1 LWTVAHDELERQ
13 EQAARDLL
21 EVMAKMSHQTRASAG
36 FVARVMARAD
46 ALAMPRPGLF
56 AWLTGG
62 GGWLAA
68 GGARVAVA
76 ALLVLALIGA
86 VPQYVT
92 WIKAFG
98 MGVPAEVLH
107 EARMQENLWEKNFTC
122 ATQLDRRSSNY
133 AAIRGEHVTVVTW
146 ACPSGDV
153 LVTVESATDDVSRR
167 SVWIPL
173 DSRPQAI
180 SLFDLAVQ
188 DAFAAART
196 FRVSKRSV
204 PMVTVLCQKWLPN
217 RFIKR
222 RVQLANGSC
231 FDEVINP
238 RTGQVVRRQEA
249 PCDRAC

>member
-1 LWTVAHDELERQ
+1 VAHDELERQ
-13 EQAARDLL
+13 EQTARDLIEAL
-21 EVMAKMSHQTRASAG
+21 AKMSHQTRASSG

-46 ALAMPRPGLF
+46 TLAVPRPGAL

-62 GGWLAA
+62 GGWLVA
-68 GGARVAVA
+68 GGARLAVA
-76 ALLVLALIGA
+76 ALVVLALIGA
-86 VPQYVT
+86 VPQYIT
-92 WIKAFG
+92 WIKALV
-98 MGVPAEVLH
+98 MGVPADVLH
-107 EARMQENLWEKNFTC
+107 EARMQENLWEKNFAC
-122 ATQLDRRSSNY
+122 ATQLDRHSSNY
-133 AAIRGEHVTVVTW
+133 AAISGEHVIVVTW

-153 LVTVESATDDVSRR
+153 LVTVESATDDVARR

-173 DSRPQAI
+173 DARRQAV
-180 SLFDLAVQ
+180 SLFDLAVH
-188 DAFAAART
+188 DAFAAAGA
-196 FRVSKRSV
+196 FQVSRRSV

-238 RTGQVVRRQEA
+238 RTGRVVHRQEA